1 MNACG
6 SGLAALMISYE
17 QRNGAS
23 SAIKDRTLID
33 QLALYGVH

>member
-6 SGLAALMISYE
+6 SGLDALMISYE

-23 SAIKDRTLID
+23 SAIKI
-33 QLALYGVH
+33 GH

>member
-6 SGLAALMISYE
+6 TGLDALMISYE

-23 SAIKDRTLID
+23 SAIKDTALID
-33 QLALYGVH
+33 QLTFYGLY